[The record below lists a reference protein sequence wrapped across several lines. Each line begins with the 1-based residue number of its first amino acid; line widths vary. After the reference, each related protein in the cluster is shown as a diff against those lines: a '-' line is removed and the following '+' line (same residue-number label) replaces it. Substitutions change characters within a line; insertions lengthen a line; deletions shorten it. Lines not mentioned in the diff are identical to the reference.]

1 MTTVPLFR
9 TYSKR
14 LVSVPLKSCLRRSLC
29 VPSKV
34 LSQKGTPSSSSIKAT
49 ERESWFTRKYREL
62 FDGPSRKDLEASGVI
77 FSSHCCQGVNVNDFF
92 DYFDMPDTFYSWFL
106 VTELHMWMV
115 INRIMISNRTD
126 DAEFV
131 RQIMITAL
139 WQDCQIRVKLLDNIP
154 MSERKETLNDIS
166 MEFQVSIL

>member
-1 MTTVPLFR
+1 MTTATIFR
-9 TYSKR
+9 TYSYR
-14 LVSVPLKSCLRRSLC
+14 LVSTTLRTCLRRSLC
-29 VPSKV
+29 VPSRV
-34 LSQKGTPSSSSIKAT
+34 LSQKDTSLKAT

-77 FSSHCCQGVNVNDFF
+77 FSSYCCQGVNVNDFF

-115 INRIMISNRTD
+115 INRIMVSNRID

-131 RQIMITAL
+131 RQIMITSL

-154 MSERKETLNDIS
+154 MSERKETLTDIS
-166 MEFQVSIL
+166 MEFQVSIHRFY